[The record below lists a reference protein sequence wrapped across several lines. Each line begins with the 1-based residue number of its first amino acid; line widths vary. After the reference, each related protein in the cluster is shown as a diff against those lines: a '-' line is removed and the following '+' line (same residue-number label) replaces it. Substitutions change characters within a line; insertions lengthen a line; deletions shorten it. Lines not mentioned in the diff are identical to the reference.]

1 MHVSLFVVDFIG
13 RELGNY
19 SLALPEA
26 YKTPGKKYL
35 FNLNIYGLNG
45 LITPASTV
53 NLERTLRK

>member
-1 MHVSLFVVDFIG
+1 MVDFIG
-13 RELGNY
+13 RELRNY

-45 LITPASTV
+45 LITPANTA